1 MPKKYRKDSFLDLI
15 LDIVLMVGTLLIFY
29 MALLY
34 FTDKAQFWNWFIY
47 GIIIIIAI
55 IGFILLKRY
64 LDKVKKKKKEERFLE
79 RKFKIL
85 KDIQNSNQ
93 MEYLNNFI
101 SRFGSETKR
110 GWKYRNYIF
119 DPNRLDDLQQILIKS
134 GVNIEFDDIT
144 FILEYLIDQKEQK
157 VTAESISKKPQL
169 FANLSGTDFERL
181 IYRLFEAIGYKVEH
195 IGRPKDQGG
204 DLVINKGPERIVVQ
218 AKRYIA
224 NNVGNKAVQEAVAA
238 RNYYN
243 CNGAIVITSS
253 YFTREAMSLAK
264 ANNTRLINKK
274 ELQQLLSS
282 YLKEY
287 WA

>member
-1 MPKKYRKDSFLDLI
+1 
-15 LDIVLMVGTLLIFY
+15 
-29 MALLY
+29 
-34 FTDKAQFWNWFIY
+34 
-47 GIIIIIAI
+47 
-55 IGFILLKRY
+55 
-64 LDKVKKKKKEERFLE
+64 
-79 RKFKIL
+79 
-85 KDIQNSNQ
+85 
-93 MEYLNNFI
+93 LN
-101 SRFGSETKR
+101 
-110 GWKYRNYIF
+110 
-119 DPNRLDDLQQILIKS
+119 
-134 GVNIEFDDIT
+134 
-144 FILEYLIDQKEQK
+144 
-157 VTAESISKKPQL
+157 
-169 FANLSGTDFERL
+169 GTDFERL

-195 IGRPKDQGG
+195 IGHPKDQGG
-204 DLVINKGPERIVVQ
+204 DLIINKGSERIVVQ

-224 NNVGNKAVQEAVAA
+224 SNVGNKAVQEVVAA

>member
-1 MPKKYRKDSFLDLI
+1 MPRRYKQDSLLDLVI
-15 LDIVLMVGTLLIFY
+15 DIFGMVGLLLFFY
-29 MALLY
+29 MVLLY

-47 GIIIIIAI
+47 GIIIVIAI
-55 IGFILLKRY
+55 IGLILLKRY
-64 LDKVKKKKKEERFLE
+64 FDKVKKEKQEKRFLE

-85 KDIQNSNQ
+85 QDIQNNNQ
-93 MEYLNNFI
+93 MEYLQNFI

-110 GWKYRNYIF
+110 GWEYRNYVF
-119 DPNRLDDLQQILIKS
+119 DYNRLEDLEQILIEK
-134 GVNIEFDDIT
+134 GIDIESDDLT

-157 VTAESISKKPQL
+157 VTAESISKKPKL
-169 FANLSGTDFERL
+169 FVNLNGTDFERL

-195 IGRPKDQGG
+195 IGHPKDQGG
-204 DLVINKGPERIVVQ
+204 DLIINKGPERIVVQ

-274 ELQQLLSS
+274 ELQQLLSL
-282 YLKEY
+282 YLKES
-287 WA
+287 WI